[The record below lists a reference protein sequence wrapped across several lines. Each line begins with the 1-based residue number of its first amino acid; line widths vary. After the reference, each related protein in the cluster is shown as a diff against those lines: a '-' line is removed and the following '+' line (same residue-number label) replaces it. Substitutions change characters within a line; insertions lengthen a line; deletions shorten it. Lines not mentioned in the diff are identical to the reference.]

1 MAKLLSQRAVCGVR
15 RDEGK
20 PVGEAVQVV
29 RGAATRGTE
38 GHLLPSPR
46 EVAARPRIELSYLRS
61 QPDGKSQADNP
72 GETALIKS
80 ATFCCTCLAFAI
92 TAAWADAPLQ
102 PALLKPTKVTAAEA
116 AGPVFNRKD
125 AVKENGPDGPSTD
138 MAMMKSADQ
147 KMTAGLYK
155 AGPSDVAIASYSE
168 DEFCY
173 FLSGS
178 VKLTSSDGTVIEVKA
193 GEAVAIPK
201 GWKGRWTTPGYT
213 KYYVVY
219 DAGAKAK

>member
-1 MAKLLSQRAVCGVR
+1 LAAKSLA
-15 RDEGK
+15 
-20 PVGEAVQVV
+20 
-29 RGAATRGTE
+29 
-38 GHLLPSPR
+38 
-46 EVAARPRIELSYLRS
+46 I
-61 QPDGKSQADNP
+61 NP

-80 ATFCCTCLAFAI
+80 ATFCCTCLAFAM
-92 TAAWADAPLQ
+92 TAAWADAPL
-102 PALLKPTKVTAAEA
+102 KPVKVTAAEA
-116 AGPVFNRKD
+116 GGPVFSRKD
-125 AVKENGPDGPSTD
+125 AVKENGPDGPTTD
-138 MAMMKSADQ
+138 VTMMKSADQ

-155 AGPSDVAIASYSE
+155 AGPSDVAINSYPE

-178 VKLTSSDGTVIEVKA
+178 VKLTSSDGTVVALKA

-219 DAGAKAK
+219 DSGAKAK